1 MPLITTLAGA
11 SARGYGGLR
20 TFGAGTSFESIA
32 TVTVGSG
39 GASYVEFTSIANT
52 WKHLQIRLLA
62 RTTHPSG
69 TDGDYLDMQFNSDT
83 GSNYATH
90 QISGNGSS
98 VSAAAFTSQ
107 TAIYPSR
114 VAATGLAANIFGC
127 IILDILD
134 YSATTKYKTVR
145 QLGAYDANGS
155 GILRF
160 ASGLWMNTSAI
171 TSIKL
176 EAGSGTGFEQ
186 YSHFALYGIK
196 GS

>member
-1 MPLITTLAGA
+1 MLNII
-11 SARGYGGLR
+11 
-20 TFGAGTSFESIA
+20 AGTLSVGVTPSTNSYESIA

-39 GASYVEFTSIANT
+39 GSSYVEFTSIPAT
-52 WKHLQIRLLA
+52 FKHLQIRLLA

-90 QISGNGSS
+90 QISGDGSS
-98 VSAAAFTSQ
+98 ASAAAFTSQ

-114 VAATGLAANIFGC
+114 VAATGLSANIFGC
-127 IILDILD
+127 IIIDILD
-134 YSATTKYKTVR
+134 YSSTTKYKTIR
-145 QLGAYDANGS
+145 QLGGYDANGS

-160 ASGLWMNTSAI
+160 ASGLWMNTNAI
-171 TSIKL
+171 TSINL
-176 EAGSGTGFEQ
+176 QAGSGSGLEQ
-186 YSHFALYGIK
+186 YSSFALYGIK